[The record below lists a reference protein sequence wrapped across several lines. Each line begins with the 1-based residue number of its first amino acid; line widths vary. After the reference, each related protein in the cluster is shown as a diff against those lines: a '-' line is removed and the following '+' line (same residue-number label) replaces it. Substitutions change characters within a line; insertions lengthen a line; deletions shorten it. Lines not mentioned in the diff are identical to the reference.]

1 MDTMLRKAL
10 EDSLKIAIQSHL
22 PHVSMLSRRLHAEGG
37 VEKSVMGEV
46 DDLAM
51 DIAIVRHLEM
61 ITAEYA
67 RTMAGKM
74 SSFARIYAQ
83 VCKDDADQLLVVAVI
98 NSFRLCAAQ
107 LMGAAE
113 LL

>member
-1 MDTMLRKAL
+1 MDNVLQKAL
-10 EDSLKIAIQSHL
+10 EDSIKIAIQSHL

-37 VEKSVMGEV
+37 VEQRIMGEV

-51 DIAIVRHLEM
+51 DMAIVKHMEV
-61 ITAEYA
+61 ITPEYA
-67 RTMAGKM
+67 RAMAEKM
-74 SSFARIYAQ
+74 SSFARIYADT
-83 VCKDDADQLLVVAVI
+83 CKNDTDQLLMVAVI

-113 LL
+113 IL